1 MKNRNI
7 KSESDFINGATSLPK
22 KESTGNGRKRSYKAI
37 SASLT
42 ESHIDSLDD
51 FIKNA
56 AVNGHL
62 GITRSDVIK
71 AAIELFTAQKA
82 SDKLSTVLKIKSGE

>member
-22 KESTGNGRKRSYKAI
+22 KESAGNGRKRSYKAI
-37 SASLT
+37 SVSLT
-42 ESHIDSLDD
+42 ESHIDSLNDV
-51 FIKNA
+51 IKNA

-71 AAIELFTAQKA
+71 AAIELFYAQKA
-82 SDKLSTVLKIKSGE
+82 PEQLSAVLKIKSGD

>member
-1 MKNRNI
+1 MKNRNL
-7 KSESDFINGATSLPK
+7 KSESDFINGATSTPK
-22 KESTGNGRKRSYKAI
+22 AESKGRQRNYKAI

-51 FIKNA
+51 VIKA
-56 AVNGHL
+56 AAIDGHL

-71 AAIELFTAQKA
+71 AAIESYSQLGKA
-82 SDKLSTVLKIKSGE
+82 EKLGLILKNK

>member
-7 KSESDFINGATSLPK
+7 KSESDFINAATSLPK
-22 KESTGNGRKRSYKAI
+22 KESSGNGRKRSYKAI

-42 ESHIDSLDD
+42 ESHIASLDD
-51 FIKNA
+51 VIKSA

-71 AAIELFTAQKA
+71 AAIEIFTAQVA
-82 SDKLSTVLKIKSGE
+82 SERLSAVLKIKTGE

>member
-22 KESTGNGRKRSYKAI
+22 KESAGNGRKRSYKAI

-42 ESHIDSLDD
+42 ESHINSLDD
-51 FIKNA
+51 VIKSA
-56 AVNGHL
+56 AASGHL
-62 GITRSDVIK
+62 GVTRSDVIK
-71 AAIELFTAQKA
+71 AAIEIFSAHK
-82 SDKLSTVLKIKSGE
+82 STEQLIAVLKIKSGD

>member
-42 ESHIDSLDD
+42 ESHINSLDD
-51 FIKNA
+51 VIKDA
-56 AVNGHL
+56 AVAGYV

-71 AAIELFTAQKA
+71 AAIELFADQN
-82 SDKLSTVLKIKSGE
+82 SSEKLSAVLKSKK